1 MKYQDINY
9 KYIDAEPMSEENME
23 QINQAVLNEL
33 GFNDLNLESQGL
45 PELDEEDNIKDI
57 ARIEGVNI
65 KENSDD

>member
-1 MKYQDINY
+1 MPKYTQEQYKDFAEKLLRKLDKVNWDMKLI
-9 KYIDAEPMSEENME
+9 
-23 QINQAVLNEL
+23 
-33 GFNDLNLESQGL
+33 ESQGL